1 MTSMQHSDHS
11 EFVAS
16 ACATLAL
23 LSDVP
28 VVQIVIAKKS
38 SIEAITRALMK
49 NFTLNTLVQ
58 QTSRMLANSVKKLT
72 DPKRRQVG
80 LLLHSLNLL
89 AQTKFLQDIVRS
101 LMPFVFARM
110 IRIHIGDSGES

>member
-11 EFVAS
+11 EFVTS

-49 NFTLNTLVQ
+49 NFTHNTLVQ

-80 LLLHSLNLL
+80 LLHCSNLPT
-89 AQTKFLQDIVRS
+89 QTKFLQDIVRS